1 MAVSTEETKVEVGE
15 AQLSNIS
22 EICSFFNSALA
33 SAIADSS
40 KKEVVPTSPQ
50 ASSSTLQDIEKQ
62 NPSPQLLVE
71 IGYQKGIVGRQF
83 FSIAEE
89 AAGKLAA
96 LAQGKEVGKSPK
108 LDEAGIAAMKGV
120 FESALSANLATIG
133 TVTGGDALGAIA
145 GFEVVALKD
154 RIDNLSA
161 ALGGGSVVTVSA
173 VIKITDPALEVPV
186 VQIVPVQF
194 GIAEGQEAAASPS
207 PESVLDAMDDDVE
220 RAQFSSLSPG
230 ATPANMGNIELLM
243 DIALDASIELGRTQM
258 SIKEILALG
267 SGSVVELE
275 KAAGEA
281 ADFLVNGKIIAR
293 GEVVV
298 IDGKFG
304 IRLTEI
310 ASPRERLES
319 V

>member
-89 AAGKLAA
+89 
-96 LAQGKEVGKSPK
+96 GKEVGKSPK